1 MVPHI
6 LRGASSSRRMGWLM
20 KISRAFVQ
28 RNRISY
34 SASWTC
40 FPGRFPRTRARLEMH
55 FVCRWKRGLPSNSRS
70 ITESRSGSL
79 GSAI

>member
-1 MVPHI
+1 MIGMLPHI
-6 LRGASSSRRMGWLM
+6 FRGASSSRRMGWLM

-40 FPGRFPRTRARLEMH
+40 LPGRLPRTGVSCLGVEG
-55 FVCRWKRGLPSNSRS
+55 VPSSNRS
-70 ITESRSGSL
+70 ITESRSGSVC
-79 GSAI
+79 SAI